1 MNNEFTKKQGPNET
15 RYILEFASGGG
26 TSSASIASSP
36 TNQDSILVQSRSG
49 PKEVSKP
56 RNFVAKHA
64 QTSGAGAHKDRK
76 KAAKQGDMKH
86 KKSPMDMSEG
96 YKFKGGFPFDVD
108 HMNGPRGIGLSS
120 VETKKFFTDKQ
131 QWTQAVNKL
140 NSSLYNDDSNFIGIT
155 GRSTVE
161 IDGHEW
167 ARWSD
172 AEQKGYVETNP
183 MSQGVAEG
191 DVISTKFA
199 TKQAQKGKDRYQR
212 QPDVEI
218 PLYDRARNRSVLP
231 KYAEVLGRSART
243 F

>member
-96 YKFKGGFPFDVD
+96 YKVVPGIDRERYTERPGLEGPFSAKNGKVVYYDPKEGKYYDPNSDFYIDHDDWDAMNQDMEEGSRNAYLKHNNLVD
-108 HMNGPRGIGLSS
+108 LETPLAGL
-120 VETKKFFTDKQ
+120 EDEFNKFLRTHDLKK
-131 QWTQAVNKL
+131 NK
-140 NSSLYNDDSNFIGIT
+140 NTNEISNK
-155 GRSTVE
+155 E
-161 IDGHEW
+161 
-167 ARWSD
+167 
-172 AEQKGYVETNP
+172 
-183 MSQGVAEG
+183 
-191 DVISTKFA
+191 
-199 TKQAQKGKDRYQR
+199 
-212 QPDVEI
+212 
-218 PLYDRARNRSVLP
+218 
-231 KYAEVLGRSART
+231 
-243 F
+243 